1 MSGATACYPLLSENQ
16 SFLCYYHHCSDS
28 GLMQE
33 LPTTDIFQITDI
45 VYRKSFY
52 TEGEYHSIMKSYT
65 TFRYPQKTGTGD
77 MGVIRYPQTTR
88 TGDMGVAYTFTNL
101 KPCINDF
108 IYVMGVIEI
117 AIAIIFYYSRYTTIG
132 DMRKV

>member
-1 MSGATACYPLLSENQ
+1 
-16 SFLCYYHHCSDS
+16 
-28 GLMQE
+28 MQE
-33 LPTTDIFQITDI
+33 LPTTDIFQITDV

-52 TEGEYHSIMKSYT
+52 TEGEYHSIMNSCT

-101 KPCINDF
+101 EPCINDF
-108 IYVMGVIEI
+108 LYVMGVIEI
-117 AIAIIFYYSRYTTIG
+117 ATAIIFYYFQNTRIG
-132 DMRKV
+132 DMSEE